1 MFSWFRTILLFI
13 LVLVLTRFIPFSEF
27 FRNVNTLVHE
37 LSHGL
42 TALLLQGRVMEIHL
56 YADQS
61 GVTLTRFQ
69 EGWMIIPIGL
79 AGYAG
84 ASLFAMLLF
93 VLYRKD
99 NLNTGLILIAL
110 MAGLAAIL
118 FVRNGYGL
126 VWCVGFGAVT
136 AAVAFLAPRWL
147 QQGYYL
153 LIAFLCLVES
163 VVSAIVILYLALQ
176 TPGSAGDATNLAQAT
191 GVPALLWGLVFV
203 AFALWCARVSLSRLL
218 GRGRRREQAKLTA

>member
-1 MFSWFRTILLFI
+1 MFSWFRTALLFI
-13 LVLVLTRFIPFSEF
+13 VVLILTRFIPFSEF

-42 TALLLQGRVMEIHL
+42 AALLLQGRVMEIHL

-61 GVTLTRFQ
+61 GVTWTQFQ

-79 AGYAG
+79 AGYVG

-93 VLYRKD
+93 ILFRKD
-99 NLNTGLILIAL
+99 NLKTGLTIIAI

-118 FVRNGYGL
+118 FVRNGYGFA
-126 VWCVGFGAVT
+126 WSVGFAAVT

-163 VVSAIVILYLALQ
+163 VVSAFVILYLALQ
-176 TPGSAGDATNLAQAT
+176 SPGSAGDATNLAKAT
-191 GVPALLWGLVFV
+191 GVPALLWGFVFV

-218 GRGRRREQAKLTA
+218 GRRRGQEHAKLMA